1 MFCDED
7 TKTDVSSLLYS
18 DVAVVLRERVREI
31 GDGSFEDKAAWT
43 LKSARAA
50 ANLLVAPSTSAA

>member
-1 MFCDED
+1 MLFCDED
-7 TKTDVSSLLYS
+7 IKTDVSSLLYS
-18 DVAVVLRERVREI
+18 DVLRERVREI

-50 ANLLVAPSTSAA
+50 ANLLVAPSTSAT